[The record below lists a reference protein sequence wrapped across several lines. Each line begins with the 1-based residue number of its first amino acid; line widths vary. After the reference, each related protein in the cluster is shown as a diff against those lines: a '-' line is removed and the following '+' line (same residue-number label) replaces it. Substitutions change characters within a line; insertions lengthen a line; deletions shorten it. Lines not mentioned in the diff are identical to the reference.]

1 MIDWPTF
8 LAGLVASLIAALV
21 TFVLGVKSG
30 KNQTDRQRLQEMYR
44 SLLVHFQDLK
54 ERLDSYPR
62 RWEQYEEHHVGWE
75 THYLPPVKKMEHEGN
90 SVYIKARLFNEAL
103 ELERD
108 VLKFGYDVERYY
120 DSLFDAIASNESL
133 FKAPIDTSNDGRGRK
148 CRRLK
153 ANDGQNYTTGIS
165 SRLFYFLQPG
175 IGKRIEDALGSGGYL
190 TFHDD
195 RNPYEHELTINP
207 GSYDD
212 LPTFAQQIESLSRES
227 GLHDELNSQ
236 RTSLKTRI
244 DALIKKLSR
253 RAKEPVPFW
262 ETFAGAF
269 VDVFR
274 P

>member
-8 LAGLVASLIAALV
+8 LAGLIASLVVALV

-30 KNQTDRQRLQEMYR
+30 KNQADRQRLQEMYK
-44 SLLVHFQDLK
+44 SLLVHFRDLK

-62 RWEQYEEHHVGWE
+62 RWEQYEEHRVGWE
-75 THYLPPVKKMEHEGN
+75 IRYLPPVKKMEHDGN
-90 SVYIKARLFNEAL
+90 SVYIKQKLFKEAL

-120 DSLFDAIASNESL
+120 DDIFDAIASDHNL
-133 FKAPIDTSNDGRGRK
+133 FKAPIDTSTDVRGHK
-148 CRRLK
+148 CRRII
-153 ANDGQNYTTGIS
+153 ADDGQNYTTGRS

-175 IGKRIEDALGSGGYL
+175 IGKRIEGALESGGYL

-207 GSYDD
+207 GAYDD
-212 LPTFAQQIESLSRES
+212 LAIVAQRIESLSRES
-227 GLHDELNSQ
+227 GLYNELNSQ
-236 RTSLKTRI
+236 RASLKSRI
-244 DALIKKLSR
+244 DALMKKLTR

-269 VDVFR
+269 IDVFR

>member
-1 MIDWPTF
+1 M
-8 LAGLVASLIAALV
+8 ASLIAALV

-62 RWEQYEEHHVGWE
+62 RWEQYEEHHAGWE

-133 FKAPIDTSNDGRGRK
+133 FKEPIDTRNDGRGRK

-153 ANDGQNYTTGIS
+153 ANDGQSFTTGIS

-195 RNPYEHELTINP
+195 RNPYEHELTILRRP
-207 GSYDD
+207 PRFGDPRSACGG
-212 LPTFAQQIESLSRES
+212 LPPMSRIVCVNNAM
-227 GLHDELNSQ
+227 LHNS
-236 RTSLKTRI
+236 
-244 DALIKKLSR
+244 
-253 RAKEPVPFW
+253 
-262 ETFAGAF
+262 
-269 VDVFR
+269 
-274 P
+274 

>member
-8 LAGLVASLIAALV
+8 LTGLIASLIVALV
-21 TFVLGVKSG
+21 TFILGVKSG
-30 KNQTDRQRLQEMYR
+30 KNQADRQRLQEMYK

-62 RWEQYEEHHVGWE
+62 RWDQYEEHRVGWE
-75 THYLPPVKKMEHEGN
+75 IHYLPTVKKMEHDGS
-90 SVYIKARLFNEAL
+90 SVYIKQKLFSEAL

-108 VLKFGYDVERYY
+108 VLEFGYDVERYY
-120 DSLFDAIASNESL
+120 DDIFDVIASDDDL
-133 FKAPIDTSNDGRGRK
+133 FKALIDTSTDGRGRN
-148 CRRLK
+148 CRRIK
-153 ANDGQNYTTGIS
+153 ADDGQSYTNGRS

-175 IGKRIEDALGSGGYL
+175 IGKHIEEALGSGGYL

-212 LPTFAQQIESLSRES
+212 LSIFAQRIESLSRKS
-227 GLHDELNSQ
+227 GLYDELNSQ
-236 RTSLKTRI
+236 RTSLKRRI
-244 DALIKKLSR
+244 DALTKKLTR
-253 RAKEPVPFW
+253 RAREPVLFW
-262 ETFAGAF
+262 ETFSGAF
-269 VDVFR
+269 IDVFR

>member
-1 MIDWPTF
+1 M
-8 LAGLVASLIAALV
+8 ASLIAALV

-133 FKAPIDTSNDGRGRK
+133 FKAPIDTSNDGRGHK

-212 LPTFAQQIESLSRES
+212 LSAFAQQIESLSRES
-227 GLHDELNSQ
+227 GLYDELSSQ